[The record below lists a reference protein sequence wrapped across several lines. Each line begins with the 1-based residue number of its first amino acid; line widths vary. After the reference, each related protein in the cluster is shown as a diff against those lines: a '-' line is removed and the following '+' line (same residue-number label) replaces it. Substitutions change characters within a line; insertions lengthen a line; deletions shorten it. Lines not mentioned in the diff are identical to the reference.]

1 MTLQVVVT
9 RPARE
14 AAAWVTTLSAA
25 GFDPVALPL
34 LAFDLPAHADLLD
47 AARLGLAGFDAVMF
61 VSPQAVQAFLGG
73 NFDKNSALP
82 LSLIDFVAI
91 NDDLKCGPLRCWAP
105 GPGTAQ
111 ALVRAGVPLARIDQ
125 PAPDAAQFDSEALWS
140 VVAPQVVPGSRVL
153 VVRGEV
159 DTPAGLPAGG
169 QGIGREWLADQCRAA
184 GATVQMCAAYRRQTP
199 SWTPDMCAAARL
211 AATNGAVWLFSSSEG
226 VAHLA
231 KLLPDQRWDEAMA
244 LTTHPRIAQAVSG
257 LGFGQV
263 QVCRPAQADVLQTL
277 NNWSASVPHSGQP
290 GPLTPKMA
298 RTP

>member
-14 AAAWVTTLSAA
+14 AAAWVTTLSVA

-34 LAFDLPAHADLLD
+34 LAFGPPAHADPLN
-47 AARLGLAGFDAVMF
+47 AARQGLAGFDAVMF
-61 VSPQAVQAFLGG
+61 VSPQAVHAFLGE
-73 NFDKNSALP
+73 NLEQNKASP
-82 LSLIDFVAI
+82 LCCIDFIAI
-91 NDDLKCGPLRCWAP
+91 NNDLKRGPSRCWAP

-140 VVAPQVVPGSRVL
+140 VVAPQVIPGWRVL

-159 DTPAGLPAGG
+159 DIPAGLPAGG
-169 QGIGREWLADQCRAA
+169 QGSGREWLADQCRAA

-199 SWTPDMCAAARL
+199 SWTPNMCAAARL

-231 KLLPDQRWDEAMA
+231 QLLPDQRWGDAMA
-244 LTTHPRIAQAVSG
+244 LATHPRIAQAVSG

-263 QVCRPAQADVLQTL
+263 RVCRPAQTDVLQTL
-277 NNWSASVPHSGQP
+277 HNWCTSAPTSRQP
-290 GPLTPKMA
+290 DPLTPKMA

>member
-9 RPARE
+9 RPAHE
-14 AAAWVTTLSAA
+14 AATWVAALSAA

-34 LAFDLPAHADLLD
+34 LAFGPPAHADRLN

-61 VSPQAVQAFLGG
+61 VSPQAVHAFLGE
-73 NFDKNSALP
+73 NFEQNSASP
-82 LSLIDFVAI
+82 LLSIDFIAI
-91 NDDLKCGPLRCWAP
+91 NNDFRRGPLRCWAP

-111 ALVRAGVPLARIDQ
+111 ALVRAGVPLTRIDQ

-140 VVAPQVVPGSRVL
+140 VVAPQLATGSRVL

-159 DTPAGLPAGG
+159 DTPVGLPVSG
-169 QGIGREWLADQCRAA
+169 QGVGREWLADQCRAA
-184 GATVQMCAAYRRQTP
+184 GATVQMCAAYRRQAP
-199 SWTPDMCAAARL
+199 NWTPGMCAAARL

-231 KLLPDQRWDEAMA
+231 QLLPDQHWGGAMA

-257 LGFGQV
+257 LAFGQV
-263 QVCRPAQADVLQTL
+263 QVCRPTQADVLQTL
-277 NNWSASVPHSGQP
+277 NNWPAGAPGSGQP